1 MEVDFT
7 SCGPDFCPAMISLL
21 DREYPEPAEGWVD
34 GVYNSRQAVETAL
47 PLQASPEGI
56 HMRGNSFIEE
66 SNMLD
71 GDPNTIARET
81 YICGSVLHI
90 DAFSVE
96 YRVSLSL
103 KGTQENQ
110 ELELLINGIPKV
122 RFALQ
127 AESTRAVDFSVEVD
141 CHCIEIAVVPA
152 RTGSTSNA
160 WAEASILK
168 LAIQKV
174 SKQPAASPRIF
185 LLGDSIVQ
193 TYFESERPQSGWGEW
208 LYRYLL
214 DGRSAAIEHDDT
226 NDVVQS
232 RIFAGEGPTIYNKAL
247 GARSFRSYREEHR
260 LEKVLSLVRPG
271 DVALIQFGAND
282 VSKTRPMRYIPPEEY
297 HAWLE
302 RYATAL
308 TDRGVKPIFVTSTPP
323 YRPHAAESFSSP
335 TDLYADIT
343 RKFAS
348 QEGIDL
354 IDLRELADEMLSEAP
369 DENRA
374 AYYLRC
380 EPFQYAS
387 HPDGIQDPVHL
398 SVYGAQEMARIV
410 AEKLAGIVPWVA
422 FRDDDSNAQPSTVM
436 ELRALVERE
445 PVGQM
450 VHLRWRDAG
459 QMVYYSIEKCNAAN
473 GRRYARY
480 LSVKPEFIDW
490 PLPGQSRQVRY
501 VVRAWIGGHAGPESF
516 ISVAMPADDDE
527 VVNLE

>member
-1 MEVDFT
+1 MEIDFA
-7 SCGPDFCPAMISLL
+7 SCSPDSCPVKVSLF
-21 DREYPEPAEGWVD
+21 DREYPDPAEGWVD
-34 GVYNSRQAVETAL
+34 GVYCSRQPAETAL
-47 PLQASPEGI
+47 PLRASSEGI
-56 HMRGNSFIEE
+56 CMRGNSFVEE

-81 YICGSVLHI
+81 YVCGTVLHI
-90 DAFSVE
+90 DMCSAK
-96 YRVSLSL
+96 YRVSFSL
-103 KGTQENQ
+103 KGSHRNQ
-110 ELELLINGIPKV
+110 ELELLVNGMSKV
-122 RFALQ
+122 RFALL
-127 AESTRAVDFSVEVD
+127 AESTRTIDLSVELD
-141 CHCIEIAVVPA
+141 CHCIEIALVPA
-152 RTGSTSNA
+152 QTGSADNA
-160 WAEASILK
+160 PAEASILK

-174 SKQPAASPRIF
+174 PKQPAVSPRIF

-247 GARSFRSYREEHR
+247 GGRSFKSYREEHR

-271 DVALIQFGAND
+271 NVALIQFGAND

-308 TDRGVKPIFVTSTPP
+308 TDRGVKPIFITSTPP
-323 YRPHAAESFSSP
+323 YRPHAAESLPSP
-335 TDLYADIT
+335 TDIYADIT

-354 IDLRELADEMLSEAP
+354 IDLRELADKMLSEVP

-387 HPDGIQDPVHL
+387 HPDGIQDSVHL
-398 SVYGAQEMARIV
+398 SVYGAREMARIV
-410 AEKLAGIVPWVA
+410 AEKLAGIVPWIA
-422 FRDDDSNAQPSTVM
+422 FRDDDSNAGSSAVT
-436 ELRALVERE
+436 ELCALVERE

-450 VHLRWRDAG
+450 VHLHWRDAD
-459 QMVYYSIEKCNAAN
+459 QPVYYSIEKCNAAN

-490 PLPGQSRQVRY
+490 PLPGQSRQIRY
-501 VVRAWIGGHAGPESF
+501 VVRAWRGGHAGPESS
-516 ISVAMPADDDE
+516 IRVAMPADDNEIVD
-527 VVNLE
+527 LE